1 LTERIWEE
9 RQNGKGKDL
18 GNDKPLTNRSVL
30 MAAMQMWMQAHLAG
44 FVSAPMGVDQVRP
57 PEQRLIA

>member
-1 LTERIWEE
+1 
-9 RQNGKGKDL
+9 
-18 GNDKPLTNRSVL
+18 
-30 MAAMQMWMQAHLAG
+30 MAAMRVWMHVNLAG